1 MKHNVQFQYCKVEAP
16 ADVNALALVRFTSY
30 DDGNKPLAVEQV
42 TYQDNRVGHQD
53 FECQVAAALECGI
66 DVAVMTPYEL
76 GCFPLVESLVSS

>member
-1 MKHNVQFQYCKVEAP
+1 MKKDVKFVYCQITAP
-16 ADVNALALVRFTSY
+16 PDINALALVRFTSY
-30 DDGNKPLAVEQV
+30 DNEDKALAVEQV
-42 TYQDNRVGHQD
+42 TYQDSRTGHQD